1 MIRTHVLKSFSF
13 IEERDSIYKNV
24 KLGHPCTV
32 AALVLDPDCETGVAT
47 IAQME
52 GCDKWNT
59 IEYELIF
66 GPTPPI
72 VIRMLHEGQG
82 DAAMKWVA
90 ANTQARDLG
99 LI

>member
-1 MIRTHVLKSFSF
+1 
-13 IEERDSIYKNV
+13 
-24 KLGHPCTV
+24 
-32 AALVLDPDCETGVAT
+32 
-47 IAQME
+47 ME

-59 IEYELIF
+59 VEYELIF